1 MFPPEGYEVINL
13 RHNLKGGAMMEFVPM
28 ITLVIAVAIYLMRK
42 DIFVSKV
49 KFKAGLKG
57 IEFEMCAKEKND
69 SPSKN
74 DRSNR

>member
-1 MFPPEGYEVINL
+1 
-13 RHNLKGGAMMEFVPM
+13 MMEFVPM

-57 IEFEMCAKEKND
+57 VEFEMCAKEKNCPPDKDD
-69 SPSKN
+69 S
-74 DRSNR
+74 SNQ